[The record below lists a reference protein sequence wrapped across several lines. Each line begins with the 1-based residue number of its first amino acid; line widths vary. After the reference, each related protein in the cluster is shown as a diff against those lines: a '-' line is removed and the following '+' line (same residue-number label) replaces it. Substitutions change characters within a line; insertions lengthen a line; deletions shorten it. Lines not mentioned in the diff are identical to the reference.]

1 MDEQYVYI
9 GQLLTILHSSCEFQ
23 IPFFLLPHAN
33 SGIKSLRKE
42 RLSASD
48 MLQMR
53 KVVEHVCEKMIVN
66 MTDENGTIVGN
77 QEQGVNG
84 KGSSSGSGVTEPAQI
99 VNVELFCNDQKLDE
113 ILDLRTVKHYIW
125 KSGGDLVLHYMPIK

>member
-1 MDEQYVYI
+1 M
-9 GQLLTILHSSCEFQ
+9 
-23 IPFFLLPHAN
+23 LPHAN

-66 MTDENGTIVGN
+66 VLEENNTFSVNQDQDETGKASNLMLEQSTYPTD
-77 QEQGVNG
+77 
-84 KGSSSGSGVTEPAQI
+84 K
-99 VNVELFCNDQKLDE
+99 VELYCNDQKLDE
-113 ILDLRTVKHYIW
+113 VLDLRTVKHYIW